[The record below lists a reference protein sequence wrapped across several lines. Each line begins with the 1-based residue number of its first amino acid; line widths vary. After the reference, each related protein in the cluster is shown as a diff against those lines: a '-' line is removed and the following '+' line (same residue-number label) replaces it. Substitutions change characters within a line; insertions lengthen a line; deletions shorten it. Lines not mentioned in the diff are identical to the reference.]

1 MDNQAIKKEK
11 NLISFNVDENKIL
24 KKPKADVNQ
33 SHLRTNL
40 STWWLDFYTTAGRKS
55 ENQDSLMVTTCLLD
69 YVAHKQRDKVEL
81 KNLKTQQINE
91 SQDIAN
97 INSDKQNNSNFN
109 INSNIH
115 QSTSS
120 NTANKKLTLKPD
132 QLPVLAVLAD
142 GVSACQF
149 PKQASALA
157 IETVTK
163 NIIKGLNHIYRQ
175 AVTEKQQI
183 EEHLLKQIFDDESVA
198 GIIKSAIV
206 KANDSMYFSQSY
218 QRVAPLLSTLS
229 GVLCIG
235 DRVHL
240 FHTGDSRIYRLSKD
254 STVVLSEDHR
264 IHHGQDKGALSAAL
278 GADTSVDLQQTVFTL
293 HQNEYLALMTD
304 GVYEHIDPIEMQF
317 EFSAAATQLEN
328 TPNWHDLKHWDL
340 SQHLCQQAY
349 AEGSN
354 DNLSIIML
362 GMGLTII
369 NTNKN
374 VPNKTSFGNSIGNSI
389 DNSIDNSMDNIT
401 GNDMTQ
407 NSDGTLS
414 EDIDESDNEII
425 KESTQYKL
433 PTGLE
438 IGDSIDGFEVTKIIA
453 RTARSEVYLVQDSL
467 GHEYVLKSP
476 SLRTVDD
483 GEYLR
488 SFLKER
494 KIGLSLS
501 KNKRAGESAY
511 NQTNPNLIQ
520 QAQPDLMAK
529 SRTGYSVQVTST
541 SIGGSALGE
550 SGLLRYY
557 PVPASSKY
565 LYHLTE
571 YIEGE
576 SLRAFM
582 ERNGPSDV
590 WQTHDLL
597 TKIGMAVRVMHRN
610 YLLHQDIK
618 PENILLTKSG
628 AVKLIDFGSVASS
641 ILKDNTRPPLG
652 DLHYAAPEYY
662 TDEPKGVHSDL
673 FSIAVIGF
681 ELLTGSRPFTSQMLM
696 SASDNLVVP
705 ANLLRQKQVP
715 ATSQQALLRALH
727 RNTKVRQQAIGE
739 FLQDFNPDFNASLT
753 DPEPL
758 IKRNPLLVWH
768 SICFIQA
775 IVIIFLMVK
784 FLPTL

>member
-1 MDNQAIKKEK
+1 MATLKTVSAKPIHKIKAQAATCTAEGR
-11 NLISFNVDENKIL
+11 
-24 KKPKADVNQ
+24 PNQ
-33 SHLRTNL
+33 SAG
-40 STWWLDFYTTAGRKS
+40 WWFDFYSMAGRKL
-55 ENQDSLMVTTCLLD
+55 ENQDSLLISTCLLNHLD
-69 YVAHKQRDKVEL
+69 EIKLQNKNQAHKL
-81 KNLKTQQINE
+81 
-91 SQDIAN
+91 S
-97 INSDKQNNSNFN
+97 
-109 INSNIH
+109 
-115 QSTSS
+115 
-120 NTANKKLTLKPD
+120 LKPEH
-132 QLPVLAVLAD
+132 LPVLCVLAD

-149 PKQASALA
+149 PKQASRLA
-157 IETVTK
+157 VEIMTDYV
-163 NIIKGLNHIYRQ
+163 IKGLNHIYNQ
-175 AVTEKQQI
+175 ALAEKQQLNQ
-183 EEHLLKQIFDDESVA
+183 HLSKQIFDDESVA
-198 GIIKSAIV
+198 GIIKSAVI

-254 STVVLSEDHR
+254 SMVVLSEDHR

-278 GADTSVDLQQTVFTL
+278 GADTGVDLQQTVFTM

-328 TPNWHDLKHWDL
+328 TPNWHDLKHWHL
-340 SQHLCQQAY
+340 SHQLCQHAY

-362 GMGLTII
+362 GMGLASAIKI
-369 NTNKN
+369 NSNTKGMNNDGKVFMDASNKKSHI
-374 VPNKTSFGNSIGNSI
+374 PI
-389 DNSIDNSMDNIT
+389 
-401 GNDMTQ
+401 
-407 NSDGTLS
+407 
-414 EDIDESDNEII
+414 
-425 KESTQYKL
+425 QYKL
-433 PTGLE
+433 PIGLRV
-438 IGDSIDGFEVTKIIA
+438 GDSIDGFEVTSIIA
-453 RTARSEVYLVQDSL
+453 RTARSEVYLVEDSL

-476 SLRTVDD
+476 SLRAVDD

-501 KNKRAGESAY
+501 KHRRAGEAAY

-520 QAQPDLMAK
+520 QVMPPLKTKGATTTSAE
-529 SRTGYSVQVTST
+529 VTT
-541 SIGGSALGE
+541 TALGGSALGE

-557 PVPASSKY
+557 PVPASSIY

-582 ERNGPSDV
+582 ERNGPCDV

-641 ILKDNTRPPLG
+641 ILKDNTRPPVG

-662 TDEPKGVHSDL
+662 TDAPKGVHSDL

-681 ELLTGSRPFTSQMLM
+681 ELLTGHRPFTSQMLM
-696 SASDNLVVP
+696 SASAVLVVP

-727 RNTKVRQQAIGE
+727 RNTNVRHQAIGE
-739 FLQDFNPDFNASLT
+739 FLQDFNPDNSASLS

-768 SICFIQA
+768 SICLLQG
-775 IVIIFLMVK
+775 IVILFLLIK
-784 FLPTL
+784 FLPSL